1 VQKYIIRRLV
11 LAIPTIWLVIS
22 LVFLAV
28 RALPGDFVT
37 TKLAQLEG
45 QGSETRQQTIEGEYA
60 VAAVTHRVL
69 AGQTLEEI
77 ADRNDISVAELL
89 TLNPNLSG
97 ASAQPSPGDRLVV
110 LDGQRLQSIA
120 TAKKVTV
127 AELIELNPEY
137 DWVDGQSVAPADA
150 TITLRDSVTIRR
162 LAENDRVEPEDFL
175 RVNQPGAV
183 TNPEGTLTADT
194 PLLPGDVLIF
204 PQTKITEASIRHRLG
219 VDQPLLEQYV
229 EYLWDTVRLDFGKS
243 FQTQES
249 SLKLVARHLPRTLQ
263 LGIYSLI
270 VALLVAIPVGVLSA
284 IRQDSAADYGLRG
297 FAILALAAPIFWT
310 ATMLIFVVTPGGI
323 FSGGIF
329 AIPFTDV
336 DARNIWE
343 SPGGFFR
350 LYSIPAIAGGIAAGA
365 GLMRITRSALLEV
378 LRQDYLR
385 TAWAKGLRE
394 RTVIVRHAFKNA
406 LIPVLSVLGL
416 QLAALLG
423 GTVVLEFLFTIPGM
437 GQLLLTRIGQQDLP
451 PIQTIVL
458 IFAVFTV
465 VVNLVIDL
473 SYAVVD
479 PRIRYS

>member
-1 VQKYIIRRLV
+1 MQKYIIRRLV
-11 LAIPTIWLVIS
+11 LAIPTIWIVIS

-45 QGSETRQQTIEGEYA
+45 QGSETRQITIEGELE
-60 VAAVTHRVL
+60 VEPVTHRVL
-69 AGQTLEEI
+69 AGQTLEGI
-77 ADRNDISVAELL
+77 AESNDISVAELL
-89 TLNPNLSG
+89 RLNPNLSG
-97 ASAQPSPGDRLVV
+97 ADATPVAGDRLVV
-110 LDGQRLQSIA
+110 LSGQRLEAIA

-127 AELIELNPEY
+127 AELIELNPGY
-137 DWVDGQSVAPADA
+137 DWVDGRSIAPAGD
-150 TITLRDSVTIRR
+150 TITLRDSITIER
-162 LAENDRVEPEDFL
+162 LAEDNRVEPVDYL
-175 RVNQPGAV
+175 RVNQPGSI
-183 TNPEGTLTADT
+183 TNPDGDLTATT
-194 PLLPGDVLIF
+194 PLLPGDTLIS
-204 PQTKITEASIRHRLG
+204 PQTKITEANIRHRLG
-219 VDQPLLEQYV
+219 VDKPLLEQYF

-243 FQTQES
+243 FQTNED
-249 SLKLVARHLPRTLQ
+249 SLSLVWRHLPRTLQ

-270 VALLVAIPVGVLSA
+270 VALVIAIPVGVLSA
-284 IRQDSAADYGLRG
+284 IRQDSLADYGLRG
-297 FAILALAAPIFWT
+297 FSILALAAPIFWT

-336 DARNIWE
+336 DARNIWD

-423 GTVVLEFLFTIPGM
+423 GTVVLEVLFTIPGM
-437 GQLLLTRIGQQDLP
+437 GQYLLARITQQDLP

-465 VVNLVIDL
+465 AVNLIIDL